1 MDWSVFLMPSPGLAK
16 VCESFSYDE
25 LLYWKYEDGRYGSA
39 ILPVRATYLT
49 QGDTRHILSLKS
61 HQVCKNREAWITY
74 KENLQEQY
82 RDANKRLE
90 VTRLDLTV
98 GLSHLREA
106 TNSTLTPQHLES
118 LLHLIQACGV
128 HESAQAA
135 TVTLFSVILAG
146 YFSRTL
152 HDHVLK
158 KKATSQTISRAPI
171 VAVSDHDTF
180 DVVKTMM
187 ESLALDV
194 SSEAT
199 SEQVWLGN
207 TLPCV
212 LEAQGRRKTI
222 SQRAKTALIVDRQ
235 DDSADMEK
243 ERASA
248 FREHPFP
255 AQYQDT
261 AVLIETKRFSSRA
274 EIRKFQLQNRW
285 VTTLLYAPTDS
296 MCSEEPIYFNSKPL
310 QLCAVGTWDQDEIQT
325 LLRHIL
331 WKVSRFKK
339 KDWKEI
345 RKIVFDAE
353 QALEKYNRRRGTR
366 SILGHR
372 KGWMLAQLLSV
383 HLFWH
388 GCSAVGLLKE
398 EEVASYRDTWWSLLL
413 PGYQGTTKP
422 LKNIPLE
429 DRPVLR
435 PQQDSREL
443 FQTAIVKILENGIHG
458 QIPFCPPN
466 SKEPEEDSWGCL
478 REYHSRKDGTSFRAF
493 LISSKQFKD
502 LAAQYNPVFCNW
514 TEVLMT
520 LRKKAPAYFYSS
532 TNCRIFGS
540 SKSVNAIIL
549 NLEKASFLPKELK
562 ADIKKKF
569 TGAEQ

>member
-1 MDWSVFLMPSPGLAK
+1 MSAGPARGQSSPG
-16 VCESFSYDE
+16 SS
-25 LLYWKYEDGRYGSA
+25 
-39 ILPVRATYLT
+39 I
-49 QGDTRHILSLKS
+49 
-61 HQVCKNREAWITY
+61 
-74 KENLQEQY
+74 
-82 RDANKRLE
+82 
-90 VTRLDLTV
+90 
-98 GLSHLREA
+98 
-106 TNSTLTPQHLES
+106 PQHLES

-152 HDHVLK
+152 HDYVLT

-562 ADIKKKF
+562 ADITKKF

>member
-1 MDWSVFLMPSPGLAK
+1 M
-16 VCESFSYDE
+16 
-25 LLYWKYEDGRYGSA
+25 
-39 ILPVRATYLT
+39 
-49 QGDTRHILSLKS
+49 
-61 HQVCKNREAWITY
+61 
-74 KENLQEQY
+74 
-82 RDANKRLE
+82 
-90 VTRLDLTV
+90 
-98 GLSHLREA
+98 
-106 TNSTLTPQHLES
+106 
-118 LLHLIQACGV
+118 
-128 HESAQAA
+128 
-135 TVTLFSVILAG
+135 
-146 YFSRTL
+146 
-152 HDHVLK
+152 
-158 KKATSQTISRAPI
+158 
-171 VAVSDHDTF
+171 
-180 DVVKTMM
+180 
-187 ESLALDV
+187 
-194 SSEAT
+194 
-199 SEQVWLGN
+199 
-207 TLPCV
+207 
-212 LEAQGRRKTI
+212 EAQGRRKTI
-222 SQRAKTALIVDRQ
+222 SQRAKTALVVDRQ
-235 DDSADMEK
+235 DDPVDKIHQYDIKE

-345 RKIVFDAE
+345 QKIVFDAE

-398 EEVASYRDTWWSLLL
+398 EEADSYRDTWWSLLL